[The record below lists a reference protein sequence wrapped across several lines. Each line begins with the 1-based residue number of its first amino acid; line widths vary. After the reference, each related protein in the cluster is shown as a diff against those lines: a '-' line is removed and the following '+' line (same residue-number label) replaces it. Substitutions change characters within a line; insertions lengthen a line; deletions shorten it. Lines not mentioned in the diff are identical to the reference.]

1 MKTLNHDDEEPQN
14 VMDAVLAGIEDV
26 HRRQKLGGLSATDEE
41 ESTKPPGYG
50 TLGQTYEWRSYET
63 PGARAYVRS
72 WCLTDDKWM
81 TLTLKVDPRY
91 GKHTSRFA
99 DKVDFNGKPVQC
111 WECRDCGQWVVK

>member
-1 MKTLNHDDEEPQN
+1 MKTLNHDDEDGPVQEL
-14 VMDAVLAGIEDV
+14 VDAMTQHLHDEAAQED
-26 HRRQKLGGLSATDEE
+26 
-41 ESTKPPGYG
+41 TKPPGYG
-50 TLGQTYEWRSYET
+50 TLGKTYEWRSYET

-72 WCLTDDKWM
+72 WCLTDDRWM